1 MGEVASKAR
10 ASREPG
16 SSARVGGGAR
26 GASSVDGAPRW
37 THGGIEPR
45 GDEGESA
52 GFGGE
57 AVAGVGEF
65 VWVCDVLGARAP
77 ASEAVEHGEGVV
89 AIKLAKGGAGGP
101 VFGEID
107 GGVTVAVAGF
117 DVGAGGEEEDGA
129 RCASLAGGEV
139 KASAPALVEVVNG
152 AGESDKRVVSA
163 KGAEEDNFAVRK
175 GDDGGGGAVG
185 ESGGGD
191 AVGEGDETSGMG
203 VAGGEGRARV
213 ASGFEDVATYY
224 GDGDA
229 GVFGAKLRDGLVAKA
244 VSASETGDGLVARA
258 RRGVRRDKESGCGD
272 VGRRVG
278 GRSAA
283 GTTARG
289 VMEVGAV
296 AEMGQSCS
304 AQRQCGS
311 WSRRSFG
318 NPRQ

>member
-1 MGEVASKAR
+1 MAK
-10 ASREPG
+10 
-16 SSARVGGGAR
+16 GG
-26 GASSVDGAPRW
+26 
-37 THGGIEPR
+37 
-45 GDEGESA
+45 
-52 GFGGE
+52 
-57 AVAGVGEF
+57 
-65 VWVCDVLGARAP
+65 
-77 ASEAVEHGEGVV
+77 
-89 AIKLAKGGAGGP
+89 GGAGGP

-152 AGESDKRVVSA
+152 AGESDKRVFSA

-191 AVGEGDETSGMG
+191 AVGEGDETSGIG

-311 WSRRSFG
+311 
-318 NPRQ
+318 